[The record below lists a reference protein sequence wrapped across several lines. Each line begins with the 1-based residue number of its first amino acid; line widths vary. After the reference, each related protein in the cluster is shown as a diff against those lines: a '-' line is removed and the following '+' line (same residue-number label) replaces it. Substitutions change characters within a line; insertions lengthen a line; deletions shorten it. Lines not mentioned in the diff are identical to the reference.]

1 MHFLLFSTLAYFVC
15 LFTTVLTAADQVYCM
30 CCADRRECE
39 QDPTCCTDG
48 CCRMRPW
55 CITHQTCY
63 PLYIRPG
70 GHACCCRRRRFV
82 LRLKSGRRWTLL
94 ICFSRS
100 LVRIKFGRRFELF
113 CFWKK
118 RESGSC
124 QVWLSVELHV
134 LCLKIRRVWFV
145 PYNNK
150 YCFV

>member
-1 MHFLLFSTLAYFVC
+1 MHFLLFSTLADFVC

-70 GHACCCRRRRFV
+70 GHACCCRRRRLAAAWQL
-82 LRLKSGRRWTLL
+82 LRVTARRTYVFNLGMDMDIDTDTWMNEWMNKSQQRPWMYQG
-94 ICFSRS
+94 
-100 LVRIKFGRRFELF
+100 
-113 CFWKK
+113 
-118 RESGSC
+118 
-124 QVWLSVELHV
+124 
-134 LCLKIRRVWFV
+134 LCLSFLLYSKSNLLPSTSFFFYRN
-145 PYNNK
+145 Y
-150 YCFV
+150 